1 MWKPGTTTDKPSLLA
16 VPPEPP
22 ANGNVPSRPHPSGPG
37 ALSAQP
43 PQALIGKSI
52 VIKGE
57 VTGAESLYLEG
68 RIEGSVDLSGHYF
81 HVGQNAS
88 VVSNIT
94 ARELIIRGTVNGKVT
109 LDDRLD
115 IRTGGSLM
123 GDVTAKRISIEDGAY
138 FKGSIDMRR
147 EQKDRVQPPI
157 VMQTEPAAPV
167 AQPPVFAAAA
177 GK

>member
-1 MWKPGTTTDKPSLLA
+1 MWKPGNTSEKPTLT
-16 VPPEPP
+16 PEPP
-22 ANGNVPSRPHPSGPG
+22 ATSNLPQRPQPANFPGP
-37 ALSAQP
+37 LSAQP

-68 RIEGSVDLSGHYF
+68 RIEGTVDLSGHYF

-94 ARELIIRGTVNGKVT
+94 ARELIVRGTVHGKVT

-115 IRTGGSLM
+115 IRTGGSLI
-123 GDVTAKRISIEDGAY
+123 GDVNAKRISIEDGAY

-147 EQKDRVQPPI
+147 EQKERVQPPI
-157 VMQTEPAAPV
+157 VMKAETSAPPTLDQAALS
-167 AQPPVFAAAA
+167 AAA